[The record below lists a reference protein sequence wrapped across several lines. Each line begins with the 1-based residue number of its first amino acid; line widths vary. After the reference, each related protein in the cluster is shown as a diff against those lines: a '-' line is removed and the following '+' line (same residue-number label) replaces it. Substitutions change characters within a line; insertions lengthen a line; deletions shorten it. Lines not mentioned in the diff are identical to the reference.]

1 METHVRNS
9 YENSKESKLKKKNQ
23 NELKK
28 QNKQTKKTRMADT
41 FHWNVGG
48 WRMNKQPSNWIAV
61 NN

>member
-23 NELKK
+23 NELKE

-48 WRMNKQPSNWIAV
+48 W
-61 NN
+61 